1 MYGSLPGDP
10 DVWNEGVSSKG
21 YGPPVSPGY
30 GWGLYILSCRYM
42 YILPES
48 YIYNI
53 YIYIKSISIKCVYIY
68 IILCIILYNTNFKQD
83 ICHCNTLSL
92 SDPKAW
98 PPVSVLPRRFDHEDG
113 PSKIIR
119 VSLSFWREATT
130 QYLVTRE
137 FHSHA
142 VLMAPGHLARKLS
155 RPRPGDQRSPE
166 TSEKRGPKNW
176 VIKIYQNGRSIFSI

>member
-1 MYGSLPGDP
+1 M
-10 DVWNEGVSSKG
+10 
-21 YGPPVSPGY
+21 
-30 GWGLYILSCRYM
+30 
-42 YILPES
+42 
-48 YIYNI
+48 
-53 YIYIKSISIKCVYIY
+53 
-68 IILCIILYNTNFKQD
+68 YNTNFKQD

-155 RPRPGDQRSPE
+155 PPRPGDQRSPE
-166 TSEKRGPKNW
+166 TSEKRGQKNW
-176 VIKIYQNGRSIFSI
+176 VIKMAGQHPQLISLMRSLIKSSNIFILAVTFAPCLPMFAAGPQISQKLCGTFV